1 MGNID
6 FNLLRD
12 KAYKIAKDH
21 GFHEKELSDEHCLVL
36 VVSELSE
43 ALEAYR
49 KGRCLYENRDVYNEE
64 KEKVNNRLDKN
75 DILAFDFVFGNKIKD
90 TFEDELADTVIR
102 LLDLAGY
109 KGYEIPYKEYMKVY
123 IKNKSVPE
131 HIFIIIST
139 IVSTD
144 FLLKDRIGYCI
155 RYIFEL
161 SGKMGI
167 DILWHIET
175 KMRYNEL
182 RSYKHGKKF

>member
-36 VVSELSE
+36 VISELSE

-49 KGRCLYENRDVYNEE
+49 KGNCMYENIDNYNKRIKRLKNEFEDLFSFEDVFEDE
-64 KEKVNNRLDKN
+64 
-75 DILAFDFVFGNKIKD
+75 IKD

-109 KGYEIPYKEYMKVY
+109 KKIRVYKEYLNLSVE
-123 IKNKSVPE
+123 NKSIPE
-131 HIFIIIST
+131 HIFILISKL
-139 IVSTD
+139 SSD
-144 FLLKDRIGYCI
+144 FYLPYKIDFCI
-155 RYIFEL
+155 KYIFEL
-161 SGKMGI
+161 SEKMGI

>member
-1 MGNID
+1 MNSKD

-12 KAYKIAKDH
+12 KAYKIAKDK
-21 GFHEKELSDEHCLVL
+21 GFHDENYSDEHYLVL
-36 VVSELSE
+36 VISELSE

-49 KGRCLYENRDVYNEE
+49 KGNCIYEKRDLYNEY
-64 KEKVNNRLDKN
+64 KERIKNNIDKN
-75 DILAFDFVFGNKIKD
+75 LTFAFDFVFGNRIKD

-102 LLDLAGY
+102 LLDLAGC

-131 HIFIIIST
+131 HIFVIIST

-161 SGKMGI
+161 SEKMGI

>member
-1 MGNID
+1 
-6 FNLLRD
+6 
-12 KAYKIAKDH
+12 
-21 GFHEKELSDEHCLVL
+21 
-36 VVSELSE
+36 
-43 ALEAYR
+43 
-49 KGRCLYENRDVYNEE
+49 
-64 KEKVNNRLDKN
+64 
-75 DILAFDFVFGNKIKD
+75 
-90 TFEDELADTVIR
+90 
-102 LLDLAGY
+102 
-109 KGYEIPYKEYMKVY
+109 MKVY

-161 SGKMGI
+161 SEKMGI

-182 RSYKHGKKF
+182 RSYKHGKRF